1 MTEHIRSETLA
12 AVPFQDLEDFIP
24 REHDENVFLDQ
35 MEIWKSQKMEIGYLL
50 FPYKKVEQLI
60 EHGICCP
67 FEENWNGVSIG
78 LDGELNFPYGNGIYC
93 YKNLPEKFNKE
104 MYFVI
109 VVAVL
114 PGVDCKR
121 MEKYICIQLLT
132 F

>member
-1 MTEHIRSETLA
+1 
-12 AVPFQDLEDFIP
+12 
-24 REHDENVFLDQ
+24 

-50 FPYKKVEQLI
+50 FPYMKVEQLI

-67 FEENWNGVSIG
+67 FEGNWNGVWIG
-78 LDGELNFPYGNGIYC
+78 LDGELNFPYGNSIYC